1 MKHNSAARDFYLY
14 LLHNPTDC
22 KDILTHRARSICNK
36 YQLNIY
42 KYLLNDTYAAKCKA
56 DMLQYPKENDNGL
69 IDTLRVLLSNIDK
82 ENMSLLRLL
91 LKSY

>member
-1 MKHNSAARDFYLY
+1 M
-14 LLHNPTDC
+14 
-22 KDILTHRARSICNK
+22 
-36 YQLNIY
+36 Y

-56 DMLQYPKENDNGL
+56 DMLQYLKENDNGS
-69 IDTLRVLLSNIDK
+69 IATLHVLLSNRDQ